1 MLFPQKEKPV
11 SPDMMERS
19 HDYQSTSFVSDSG
32 ELKEKSLEETELKKL
47 GPLGLR
53 LVEGLRGAAL
63 QVARSIPV
71 DELASTAGPAIL
83 LKSLQESIQPRRKQ
97 EAREL
102 YNAGAMV
109 GGMLSRQH
117 GESVSNYVLRRK
129 TWYNMMTDLDPELKL
144 PPVILA
150 EQILQNA
157 NLSADHQLMVRT
169 AILGDMSIEKVTAEL
184 IAQHSRLHENEKRK
198 G

>member
-1 MLFPQKEKPV
+1 MAALECLKWHNFAQSNEDAV
-11 SPDMMERS
+11 STEGKAGVPRYDGEITRLS
-19 HDYQSTSFVSDSG
+19 EYQFRVKLR
-32 ELKEKSLEETELKKL
+32 ELKEKTLDETEMKKL

-83 LKSLQESIQPRRKQ
+83 LKALQESIQPRRKQ

-102 YNAGAMV
+102 YNAGAVV

-129 TWYNMMTDLDPELKL
+129 TWYNP
-144 PPVILA
+144 
-150 EQILQNA
+150 
-157 NLSADHQLMVRT
+157 SFWR
-169 AILGDMSIEKVTAEL
+169 
-184 IAQHSRLHENEKRK
+184 SRSC
-198 G
+198 